1 MSAQRSALRL
11 AFYGDDFTGSTDA
24 LEVLTFAGYRCAL
37 FLEPPSI
44 EMLESLGP
52 FDAIGIAGNSRAM
65 TPQDMLSAL
74 PPIFEALAKM
84 PVPIVHYKVCS
95 TFDSGAEIGS
105 IGNVMDLCRAS
116 FGDGL
121 IPVVAAT
128 PALGRYCVF
137 GHLFARSGTDG
148 QVYRLDRHPIMM
160 NHPVTPMTES
170 DLKVHLGAQTNQ
182 RIAGIPWLHLELSRE
197 ILDHEVDQIEA
208 SGADALLFDG
218 TTAQH
223 LTEVGRQLERLA
235 HERMKEK
242 KGNKGNEGGKPLF
255 AVGSSGLEYALTQ
268 WWRARGDQQ
277 AIEAPQ
283 QWAPIEPVAQVLA
296 VSASASA
303 LSALQIDAAIE
314 ADFVELAINAKDL
327 IAGKDTT
334 GAYQELRQSALAH
347 LRAGKSVILHT
358 ARGNQDE
365 RISDLVR
372 ACQGDGLSFGQ
383 ARLQA
388 GWQLGRCLGRLTEDL
403 IREHPVP
410 RLLLS
415 GGDTSS
421 AIMQQLGPQALEVVA
436 RISPGV
442 PLCKLR
448 ADQPHLRSMQVALK
462 GGQMGL
468 RDFFVTAKQGH
479 A

>member
-1 MSAQRSALRL
+1 MSAKQQPMRL
-11 AFYGDDFTGSTDA
+11 VFYGDDFTGSTDA
-24 LEVLTFAGYRCAL
+24 LEVLTFSGLRCAL

-44 EMLESLGP
+44 ESLAKLGP

-65 TPQDMLSAL
+65 TPHEMLTEL
-74 PPIFEALAKM
+74 PPILEALAGM

-95 TFDSGAEIGS
+95 TFDSGMGIGS
-105 IGNVMDLCRAS
+105 MGKVMDLCRAS
-116 FGDGL
+116 FGDGP

-137 GHLFARSGTDG
+137 GHLFARSGADG

-170 DLKVHLGAQTNQ
+170 DLKVHIGQQTRQ
-182 RIAGIPWLHLELSRE
+182 RLAGIAWPQLELSRADQD
-197 ILDHEVDQIEA
+197 LAVDEA
-208 SGADALLFDG
+208 INAGADALLFDG

-235 HERMKEK
+235 HKRTR
-242 KGNKGNEGGKPLF
+242 PLF

-268 WWRARGDQQ
+268 WWGEQ
-277 AIEAPQ
+277 AGQHASQ
-283 QWAPIEPVAQVLA
+283 ATSQHAALAAHRWTHLEPVAQVLA
-296 VSASASA
+296 ISASAST
-303 LSALQIDAAIE
+303 LSALQIDVAIE
-314 ADFVELAINAKDL
+314 AGFVEVAINAKDL
-327 IAGKDTT
+327 VTGQDTA
-334 GAYQELRQSALAH
+334 GAYQAIQQETLRH
-347 LRAGKSVILHT
+347 LNAGRSVILHT
-358 ARGNQDE
+358 ARGSQDH
-365 RISDLVR
+365 RISELVQAFQVR
-372 ACQGDGLSFGQ
+372 GMTDEQ
-383 ARLQA
+383 ARLNA
-388 GWQLGRCLGRLTEDL
+388 GRLLGQCLGRLTEAL
-403 IREHPVP
+403 LKAISIP

-436 RISPGV
+436 RIAPGA
-442 PLCKLR
+442 PLCKLLS
-448 ADQPHLRSMQVALK
+448 DQAHLRSLQVALK
-462 GGQMGL
+462 GGQMGA

>member
-1 MSAQRSALRL
+1 
-11 AFYGDDFTGSTDA
+11 
-24 LEVLTFAGYRCAL
+24 
-37 FLEPPSI
+37 
-44 EMLESLGP
+44 
-52 FDAIGIAGNSRAM
+52 
-65 TPQDMLSAL
+65 
-74 PPIFEALAKM
+74 
-84 PVPIVHYKVCS
+84 VPIVHYEGCAA
-95 TFDSGAEIGS
+95 FDSGAEVGS

-116 FGDGL
+116 FGEGL

-160 NHPVTPMTES
+160 NHPVTPMLES
-170 DLKVHLGAQTNQ
+170 DLKVHLGAQTHQ
-182 RIAGIPWLHLELSRE
+182 RIVGIPWLQLELSRE
-197 ILDHEVDQIEA
+197 TLDHEVDQIEA

-218 TTAQH
+218 TTTQH

-235 HERMKEK
+235 HRRSIEGSGGK
-242 KGNKGNEGGKPLF
+242 GGKPLF

-268 WWRARGDQQ
+268 WWSTRGDQQ
-277 AIEAPQ
+277 AFEAPQ
-283 QWAPIEPVAQVLA
+283 QWPPIEPVAQVLA

-303 LSALQIDAAIE
+303 LSSLQIDAAIE
-314 ADFVELAINAKDL
+314 ADFVELAVDAKGL
-327 IAGKDTT
+327 IAGEDTT
-334 GAYQELRQSALAH
+334 GAYQKLRQSALAH
-347 LRAGKSVILHT
+347 LRAGKSLILHT

-365 RISDLVR
+365 RISELVR
-372 ACQGDGLSFGQ
+372 ACQADGLSFEQ

-421 AIMQQLGPQALEVVA
+421 AIMQRLSPQALEVVA

-448 ADQPHLRSMQVALK
+448 ADQPYLRSMQVALK